1 MGILDFIF
9 PKRCINCKA
18 LGDYICSNC
27 FPFLSFDVKSLCLV
41 CKRQSFNGL
50 THKNCRGK
58 YTIDGCFSALKY
70 NYIARKL
77 IYSFKNKP
85 YLLDL
90 QNFLSELFYESLI
103 QNEEFMKL
111 IQKAKWV
118 FVPIPVSKATF
129 RNRGYN
135 QAQILAKNLGKKFKI
150 RVLEID
156 KLDKSISNVFLI
168 DDFVKTGLVLKKTT
182 ELLKKKGIEKT
193 YGLTLAG

>member
-1 MGILDFIF
+1 MGILDYIF
-9 PKRCINCKA
+9 PKRCINCKT

-27 FPFLSFDVKSLCLV
+27 FPFLSFDVRSLCLV

-58 YTIDGCFSALKY
+58 YTINGCFSAVKY

-77 IYSFKNKP
+77 IYNFKNKP

-103 QNEEFMKL
+103 QNESFMKL
-111 IQKAKWV
+111 IRKDKWV

-135 QAQILAKNLGKKFKI
+135 QAEILAKNLGKKFKI

-168 DDFVKTGLVLKKTT
+168 DDFVKTGLVLRTT
-182 ELLKKKGIEKT
+182 ADLLKKKEIKKV